1 MDIANL
7 KIQIQSITDLSSIYL
22 IEALSEIAGFFANDG
37 KLLYVA
43 KDIYG
48 YPYEGIETDYL
59 KLQTHV
65 RISAVK
71 NNQTFEDDYYN
82 IIIYK
87 GAIDDANL
95 ESFVQLCS
103 IHSGNADELNFKEF
117 FYSLIALFQL
127 PAEQSFKNVVGL
139 YGELKFMDYVFR
151 QAQIDISN
159 SWHRNGSY
167 SQYDFS
173 NGDQSIEIKT
183 TLSDNSNIAIK
194 HSQIFGKHPCHLV
207 VIICEQYENGETVAE
222 LISSLYSNSTAF
234 NGVNFSINLA
244 KELKRVAMKDVK
256 ELRFDVKEILFFN
269 TIEINPFTSSLPDN
283 ISSLNYRLDISEL
296 NPLSEADSLKLIK
309 QF

>member
-1 MDIANL
+1 MDITNI
-7 KIQIQSITDLSSIYL
+7 KSQVRSITDLASIYL

-37 KLLYVA
+37 RLLYVS
-43 KDIYG
+43 KDIYN

-87 GAIDDANL
+87 GSIDDTNL

-103 IHSGNADELNFKEF
+103 IHSINADELNFKDF

-151 QAQIDISN
+151 QTHRDISN
-159 SWHRNGSY
+159 SWHRSGSY

-183 TLSDNSNIAIK
+183 TLSDNSNISIK
-194 HSQIFGKHPCHLV
+194 HAQIFGDHPCHLV
-207 VIICEQYENGETVAE
+207 AIICEQYENGETVEE
-222 LISSLYSNSTAF
+222 LISSLYSNPSAF

-244 KELKRVAMKDVK
+244 KELKRVSMKDVK
-256 ELRFDVKEILFFN
+256 ELRFDIKDILFFSTN
-269 TIEINPFTSSLPDN
+269 EINPFSYIPDN
-283 ISSLNYRLDISEL
+283 VSALSYKLDISEL
-296 NPLSEADSLKLIK
+296 NPLSEMDSLTLIK